1 MTSVQTANVV
11 NELQDLRPADILL
24 GLYQYGIEG
33 CLEGNARQVS
43 AVLVELIGALNFDY
57 EEISN
62 GLFRIYD
69 YCLRL
74 VKAGKLGDVAGIL
87 EELRDAWSEAL
98 QLQETRA
105 SS

>member
-1 MTSVQTANVV
+1 
-11 NELQDLRPADILL
+11 
-24 GLYQYGIEG
+24 
-33 CLEGNARQVS
+33 
-43 AVLVELIGALNFDY
+43 
-57 EEISN
+57 
-62 GLFRIYD
+62 
-69 YCLRL
+69 